1 MAITDTTPR
10 QKAKSRTPLMIA
22 AAVVVVMG
30 AMALDTTVVQIGS
43 DLDARKQAFSP
54 DAYGAAQFPVIKSS
68 VTGRAVE
75 AAKLATELTAD
86 KAAAIAAYGV
96 GDGIGPVIPVRL
108 TGVAA
113 NGRSGIYDVTVAG
126 VPDTIRIRVQTGPAI
141 NGTDLRDAT
150 GDIAFG
156 AFTNQIEYQDA
167 GAGINRAMSKAIL
180 SDIDRDALSGRT
192 LTVTGVFKLIN
203 PKNWLITPV
212 EFDVQ

>member
-10 QKAKSRTPLMIA
+10 QKATSRTPLMIA

-54 DAYGAAQFPVIKSS
+54 DAYGAAQFPAIQSS
-68 VTGRAVE
+68 VTERAID

-108 TGVAA
+108 TGVVA

-167 GAGINRAMSKAIL
+167 GAGINRAMSEAIL
-180 SDIDRDALSGRT
+180 SDVDRDALTGRT